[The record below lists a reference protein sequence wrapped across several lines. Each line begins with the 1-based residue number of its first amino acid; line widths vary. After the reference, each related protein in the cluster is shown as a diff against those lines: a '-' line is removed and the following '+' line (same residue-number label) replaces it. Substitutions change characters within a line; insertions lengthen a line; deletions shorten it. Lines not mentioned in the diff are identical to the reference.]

1 MTRVRHRRCLGA
13 VLLLAACGGAGR
25 ADVWG
30 EHGASAWSYEVR
42 VAEGLERA
50 EVRTC
55 FGEEPHGW
63 LAPAE
68 PEGRSLLRA
77 ATVVGRGGSRAVRAT
92 DRGIALDGLARG
104 DCVVTEVELGSVA
117 RGWEGMLQGAGVG
130 LASPLVLLWAPR
142 PRRED
147 LQIDLTLHLPAGVV
161 ASVPWE
167 RRAPGRYRID
177 ASALRWRG
185 FVAFGRFPVES
196 LAVAGGTLEIAR
208 LGGEEM
214 NASPEGVR
222 RWLDSAGRAAA
233 TILGELPVRRLQV
246 LLVPTGGRG
255 GREPVFFG
263 ATSRGGGA
271 GVILFVNA
279 EADDDALLTDWVAP
293 HELSHFALPVVPDAD
308 AWLSE
313 GFVTYYA
320 EVGRARVGLRS
331 ETEAWA
337 RLASGCARG
346 RSDGSNRPLAEDSAE
361 MHETHAYQRVYWGGA
376 ALALWADVEIRRATR
391 GRSSLDTALRE
402 LARCCRRPGRAMPA
416 QELLRRVSPAA
427 GGRVLER
434 AADAVLGREELPP
447 IEETLARL
455 GVRRGSDGAVTIDDT
470 APDGAIRRAITA
482 SSE

>member
-1 MTRVRHRRCLGA
+1 M
-13 VLLLAACGGAGR
+13 LLTACGGAGR
-25 ADVWG
+25 GDVWG

-42 VAEGLERA
+42 VAEGLDRA

-55 FGEEPHGW
+55 FGQEPHGW

-68 PEGRSLLRA
+68 PEGLSLLRA
-77 ATVVGRGGSRAVRAT
+77 ATGVGRGGTRSVRAT
-92 DRGIALDGLARG
+92 ERGIALDGLARG
-104 DCVVTEVELGSVA
+104 DCVVTQVELGAVA
-117 RGWEGMLQGAGVG
+117 RGWEGMLRGAGVG
-130 LASPLVLLWAPR
+130 VASPLVLLWAPR

-147 LQIDLTLHLPAGVV
+147 LQIDLTLNLPSGVV

-167 RRAPGRYRID
+167 RRGPGRYRLD

-196 LAVAGGTLEIAR
+196 LAVAGGTLEVAR

-214 NASPEGVR
+214 TASPEGVR

-271 GVILFVNA
+271 GVVLFVNA
-279 EADDDALLTDWVAP
+279 QADDDALLTDWVAP

-346 RSDGSNRPLAEDSAE
+346 RPDDASGTLAEQSAA

-391 GRSSLDTALRE
+391 DRASLDAALRE
-402 LARCCRRPGRAMPA
+402 LARCCRRPGLALRA
-416 QELLRRVSPAA
+416 QELLRRVSPGA

-434 AADAVLGREELPP
+434 IADAVLGREELPP

-455 GVRRGSDGAVTIDDT
+455 GVRGAADGSVHLDDT
-470 APDGAIRRAITA
+470 APDAAIRRAITRPSDA
-482 SSE
+482 VE